1 MPCTEPLRNSGQ
13 QASATALAW
22 GGHHRNGRAVFV
34 GAALALRRPS
44 CKPIR
49 RDVAADL
56 EIRPIGPSLRP
67 SSTACSRRFSALCFG
82 MVHRRSGARRC
93 ARRVSQRRCDGK
105 GQGIE
110 TAVRLAAIGP
120 LCLPCCATAQSLR
133 ACPTDSVG
141 GHPGPLDC
149 SNCRCRDLPV
159 GPTGL
164 RRVPAAPGRRVHVS
178 RAFRMMVWWAA
189 GVHGGPIEARTRG
202 QYG

>member
-1 MPCTEPLRNSGQ
+1 MRRYRTAPAVPACSPHPVHALHRTAQKLRTTGIGDCSR
-13 QASATALAW
+13 LR
-22 GGHHRNGRAVFV
+22 GHHRNGRAVFV

-133 ACPTDSVG
+133 ACPTG
-141 GHPGPLDC
+141 I
-149 SNCRCRDLPV
+149 RDRL
-159 GPTGL
+159 T
-164 RRVPAAPGRRVHVS
+164 AAT
-178 RAFRMMVWWAA
+178 AAA
-189 GVHGGPIEARTRG
+189 GICRWVRLVCAACL
-202 QYG
+202 QYRAGAFT